1 MQWSYLASSS
11 LLCQVRCMHQLNGV
25 CLNRPRE
32 DVAVVRLH
40 SSGGVVTR
48 SPPQRKAA
56 RTQRVRDYFYGA
68 RGDLS
73 PHSQTVGF
81 DDLRFYRVGG
91 GPRAP
96 SSALPIGALS
106 QYYCQCASS

>member
-1 MQWSYLASSS
+1 M
-11 LLCQVRCMHQLNGV
+11 R
-25 CLNRPRE
+25 RPRD

-48 SPPQRKAA
+48 SPLQRKAA
-56 RTQRVRDYFYGA
+56 RTQRVREYFYGA

-73 PHSQTVGF
+73 PHSQAAGF
-81 DDLRFYRVGG
+81 DELRFCRVGG

-96 SSALPIGALS
+96 SSALPIGALKLMGLP
-106 QYYCQCASS
+106 